1 MVFPVQ
7 YSLTTP
13 AGILFQKT
21 LDIWNKIDKFALT
34 MKKSPIILLFFMLIA
49 PKADP
54 GVQISD
60 FRASRDGNVV
70 LLEWVTESESNLLR
84 FDIQRSTDQHYWLK
98 IGENAA
104 IGESSSSRNYSYR
117 DDTIYKT
124 EQSTFY
130 YRLVVV
136 DKNQQKIIHP
146 TIASIAGSSGIRHTW
161 GSIKA
166 MFR

>member
-1 MVFPVQ
+1 MRK
-7 YSLTTP
+7 L
-13 AGILFQKT
+13 
-21 LDIWNKIDKFALT
+21 
-34 MKKSPIILLFFMLIA
+34 PIILFAMILLFA
-49 PKADP
+49 AKADP

-60 FRASRDGNVV
+60 FHASREGNVV
-70 LLEWVTESESNLLR
+70 LLEWMTESESNLLR
-84 FDIQRSTDQHYWLK
+84 FDVQRSTDQRYWLK

-104 IGESSSSRNYSYR
+104 VGESSSSQHYSYR
-117 DDTIYKT
+117 DDTIFKT

-146 TIASIAGSSGIRHTW
+146 VVASIAGSSGIRHTW